1 MGSRHPAQNPGA
13 AGEAFSGIYEGFSTE
28 LLRSLHGHVYSL
40 LDRFGIPVD
49 KNLLRQAVTA
59 IQQEVE
65 PATLSRTLRG
75 LLEQELKAGPV
86 QSGDQS
92 GDLAGRTAASLAG
105 TLGETYRKHLVRYLA
120 AVRWRQPPGPTLEE
134 AFTVLGQELHRQ
146 VLPLVRA
153 EARDSAA
160 TRPAAPAGHP
170 LLDAFG
176 RGLLSP
182 VETRYPILDQDGHR
196 RGVPGFPRIFCAP
209 ALAEI
214 KFRLIGDDKYDAT
227 NAKFIESIR
236 KHCHVEGQLDRSKLR
251 EYFQYPAVRQY
262 LTAYCIH
269 LLKHLLDEDRR
280 DIFQANV
287 NVRLRKNVTDTA
299 REFTDMYMSILTSS
313 WALFVFDNLEGKHRT
328 GAVPRILR
336 HYIPGK
342 MADFGD

>member
-1 MGSRHPAQNPGA
+1 
-13 AGEAFSGIYEGFSTE
+13 
-28 LLRSLHGHVYSL
+28 VYSL
-40 LDRFGIPVD
+40 LDQCGIPVD
-49 KNLLRQAVTA
+49 KEPLRQTLAA
-59 IQQEVE
+59 IQLEADPGAV
-65 PATLSRTLRG
+65 SRTLCA
-75 LLEQELKAGPV
+75 LLEREVKARSGPPE
-86 QSGDQS
+86 S
-92 GDLAGRTAASLAG
+92 LAERTAASLAG
-105 TLGETYRKHLVRYLA
+105 VLGRAYRGHLGRYLA
-120 AVRWRQPPGPTLEE
+120 AVNWRQPPGPAVE
-134 AFTVLGQELHRQ
+134 AAVGSLDQDLLRR

-153 EARDSAA
+153 AARGRAEPGPARPAGQSAA
-160 TRPAAPAGHP
+160 QATIQPVAQALVQPVAAPAGHP

-182 VETRYPILDQDGHR
+182 VENRYPILDQDGHR
-196 RGVPGFPRIFCAP
+196 RSVPGFPRIFCAP
-209 ALAEI
+209 VLAEI

-236 KHCHVEGQLDRSKLR
+236 KHCQVEGQLDRSKLR

-313 WALFVFDNLEGKHRT
+313 WALSVFDNLEGKHRT

-336 HYIPGK
+336 YYIPGK